1 MMTKLYVITVT
12 LLIAVLI
19 AGGAVAEAQTRIGTV
34 DLQRIREESPKFKD
48 ALSEIDDMVEEFE
61 RRRDRQ
67 TEELEQLSTDLQD
80 AERRGLQGSTER
92 LRNELQAKSQEFQ
105 QFMQETFGQDGIIET
120 KSAELLAPLYDK
132 LTVAAEKV
140 AKAMSLDLI
149 LDLEQTNPLFA
160 SDALD
165 VTDEVLAEFKKFW

>member
-1 MMTKLYVITVT
+1 MMTRMYVRAVT
-12 LLIAVLI
+12 LLIAVLL
-19 AGGAVAEAQTRIGTV
+19 AGGTIAQAQTKIGTV
-34 DLQRIREESPKFKD
+34 DLQRIRDESPKFKD
-48 ALSEIDDMVEEFE
+48 ALKDIDEMVADFE

-80 AERRGLQGSTER
+80 AQQRGLQGSTER

-105 QFMQETFGQDGIIET
+105 QFMQETFGQDGIIES

-140 AKAMSLDLI
+140 AETMNLDLI